1 VIYEG
6 ERVSLPWGDLG
17 GPAEALLWFA
27 AAPLTSR
34 VLRLPLHRRLAC
46 YTACQARL
54 EVAAGSVGHWT
65 LATACYGWPDSRDVA
80 AMGELEDEELLALRD
95 GWSAQLGVMEEALGW
110 TTTTAWT
117 ATSG

>member
-1 VIYEG
+1 MIYEG

-80 AMGELEDEELLALRD
+80 AMGELEDEELSVLVTRFMLER
-95 GWSAQLGVMEEALGW
+95 SKLEEALRCGID
-110 TTTTAWT
+110 
-117 ATSG
+117 G

>member
-1 VIYEG
+1 MIYEG

-27 AAPLTSR
+27 QAPLTSR

-54 EVAAGSVGHWT
+54 EVAAGSVGIWT
-65 LATACYGWPDSRDVA
+65 LATACYGWPDRRDVA
-80 AMGELEDEELLALRD
+80 AMGELEDEELSVLVTRFGLER
-95 GWSAQLGVMEEALGW
+95 GKLEEALRCGID
-110 TTTTAWT
+110 
-117 ATSG
+117 G

>member
-1 VIYEG
+1 MIYEG

-54 EVAAGSVGHWT
+54 EVASGSVGHWT

-80 AMGELEDEELLALRD
+80 AMGELEDEELSVIVTRFMLERGKL
-95 GWSAQLGVMEEALGW
+95 EEALRCGID
-110 TTTTAWT
+110 
-117 ATSG
+117 G

>member
-1 VIYEG
+1 MIYEG

-80 AMGELEDEELLALRD
+80 AMGELEDEELSVLVTRFMLER
-95 GWSAQLGVMEEALGW
+95 SKLEEAMRCGID
-110 TTTTAWT
+110 
-117 ATSG
+117 G

>member
-1 VIYEG
+1 MIYEG

-27 AAPLTSR
+27 EAPLTSR

-80 AMGELEDEELLALRD
+80 AMGQLEDEELSVLVTRFMLER
-95 GWSAQLGVMEEALGW
+95 GKLEEALRCGID
-110 TTTTAWT
+110 
-117 ATSG
+117 G